1 MEDSDKGN
9 ILSELLEINLV
20 RKQIIK
26 HIPSFSDMNNLVD
39 VCKFVRCDFE
49 KEKIER
55 SMFLNSD
62 SQDITIT
69 YKDEYDRA
77 SGVPG
82 WSDLKFKKDSCS
94 ENRLNIV
101 KTFFGETLL
110 CGNRVEYFINL
121 SIKKWKEKGRMSFI
135 KKLVKEL
142 NLNCATRKDVKN
154 LEFGFG
160 KNIGYIV
167 LYALNLMKH
176 DSITRIS
183 LPVNCFTCP
192 PYKYNMINGNI
203 FNGFPNLTEL
213 SLIYP
218 FHRSYYYDFIHHRDT
233 FEKFAQQFS
242 TVKNPTIIFNFLNHD
257 DAMKTDGLFEIIN
270 ILTKYNVKIKFNIT
284 IYCPRFDFNCG
295 ICKNLMGFCLPIKQY
310 ITTATSKILYHR
322 QILHSIEIM
331 ETFENLCE
339 LHLKVILPLSNGN
352 YMFSYNQK
360 PGHMGLKKLSNLKN
374 VKIEFSRG
382 IYWQYSDIFNSF
394 YPFFEII
401 CSMMP
406 RSVEVLQ
413 LIRVLDINDATAKM
427 ITKYM
432 PNIKFLNIEC
442 LSYKESDGLDN
453 FTKLECLT
461 SFEYCPIKIPKTLKV
476 LAFKH
481 RKYPSRSDGLIFT
494 DNLIKSHYEKFT
506 KRITENGDNELRYIL
521 FNGIHHWHLF
531 KSAIQEYFCPYYY
544 L

>member
-62 SQDITIT
+62 SQDIIIT

-77 SGVPG
+77 SGVPA
-82 WSDLKFKKDSCS
+82 WSDFKFEKDSRS

-121 SIKKWKEKGRMSFI
+121 PEKKLKEKGRMSFI

-154 LEFGFG
+154 LEFAFG

-167 LYALNLMKH
+167 LDVLNHMKH

-183 LPVNCFTCP
+183 LPVNCFTCRP
-192 PYKYNMINGNI
+192 NKYNMINGNI

-213 SLIYP
+213 SLMCHFY
-218 FHRSYYYDFIHHRDT
+218 SGDYYDFIHHKDT
-233 FEKFAQQFS
+233 FEKFVQQFS
-242 TVKNPTIIFNFLNHD
+242 TVKNPTIIFKFSNHD
-257 DAMKTDGLFEIIN
+257 DVMEADGLFEIIN
-270 ILTKYNVKIKFNIT
+270 ILTKYNVKIKFNST
-284 IYCPRFDFNCG
+284 ICCLNSELNCG

-310 ITTATSKILYHR
+310 ITTAHSVILYHR

-374 VKIEFSRG
+374 VKIEFSRS
-382 IYWQYSDIFNSF
+382 IFCRYSDILNSF

-406 RSVEVLQ
+406 RSVEILQ
-413 LIRVLDINDATAKM
+413 LIHVLDINDATAKM
-427 ITKYM
+427 ITEYM
-432 PNIKFLNIEC
+432 PNIKLLKISC
-442 LSYKESDGLDN
+442 LTYRESDGLDN
-453 FTKLECLT
+453 FTKLECLI
-461 SFEYCPIKIPKTLKV
+461 SSEYCPIKIPKTLKV
-476 LAFKH
+476 LAFKQT
-481 RKYPSRSDGLIFT
+481 KYPFRSDDLILT
-494 DNLIKSHYEKFT
+494 DNLIKSHYENFT
-506 KRITENGDNELRYIL
+506 KRITCNDDWEHRYIL
-521 FNGIHHWHLF
+521 FNDIHQWHLY
-531 KSAIQEYFCPYYY
+531 KSTIQEYFCPYYW
-544 L
+544 